1 MTLRQKTLFI
11 IGLIFA
17 MLVLL
22 LFFLVRSILL
32 SSYDELQ
39 TRSTREH
46 LQRAI
51 NTLEREVNRFA
62 ISVDDYARWDD
73 SLAFV
78 QGELPEYADDNLA
91 SETFLAL
98 QVNFMLFTDTTGQVV
113 FSKGFD
119 REANELPLPPGIAVL
134 VAQTPALYAFQTP
147 AEHVEGFVT
156 LPEGLAIIAA
166 APIRTSADTPPIG
179 GSLIWVRW
187 LDTDEIAALSEIT
200 QLSIHLFARQAPDL
214 PEDFRTAL
222 QQLEANPEPLFRSLG
237 NERSAGYA
245 LLNDIGGVPAM
256 ILRVDTPRSIGQ
268 QGEQSTL
275 YFMLALLVLGAAAV
289 IAAVVLIE
297 RLVLARL
304 AALSEDVRHISKT
317 KSVSDRV
324 KVTGNDELATLET
337 EINKMLAAIQEGENE
352 LRVAKDAA
360 EQSNRAKNTFL
371 ANMSHELRTP
381 LNAIMGFV
389 SIMLMNGKLDPKDE
403 YRAQRAYTNS
413 ERLLNTIN
421 DILDISRI
429 EAGRLQMVMS
439 PVNVRETISMI
450 KNQMDVLAEEKTLPL
465 NLQIHDNVP
474 QMIETDSEALTKIIT
489 NLISNGIKFTEKGS
503 VSVDVQAHDMQLII
517 KVSDTGIGI
526 APHMHDLIFER
537 FRQVDDSSTRPYGGV
552 GLGLA
557 IVQNMCQALHG
568 SVRVESVLGQ
578 GSTFIVTLPFARVQQ
593 EVV

>member
-1 MTLRQKTLFI
+1 MDQPIPSAEYIAK
-11 IGLIFA
+11 
-17 MLVLL
+17 
-22 LFFLVRSILL
+22 
-32 SSYDELQ
+32 
-39 TRSTREH
+39 
-46 LQRAI
+46 
-51 NTLEREVNRFA
+51 LEK
-62 ISVDDYARWDD
+62 D
-73 SLAFV
+73 
-78 QGELPEYADDNLA
+78 
-91 SETFLAL
+91 
-98 QVNFMLFTDTTGQVV
+98 
-113 FSKGFD
+113 
-119 REANELPLPPGIAVL
+119 
-134 VAQTPALYAFQTP
+134 
-147 AEHVEGFVT
+147 
-156 LPEGLAIIAA
+156 
-166 APIRTSADTPPIG
+166 
-179 GSLIWVRW
+179 
-187 LDTDEIAALSEIT
+187 
-200 QLSIHLFARQAPDL
+200 
-214 PEDFRTAL
+214 
-222 QQLEANPEPLFRSLG
+222 
-237 NERSAGYA
+237 
-245 LLNDIGGVPAM
+245 
-256 ILRVDTPRSIGQ
+256 
-268 QGEQSTL
+268 
-275 YFMLALLVLGAAAV
+275 
-289 IAAVVLIE
+289 
-297 RLVLARL
+297 L
-304 AALSEDVRHISKT
+304 AALKKMNKVLMERVER
-317 KSVSDRV
+317 SVND
-324 KVTGNDELATLET
+324 TGGAYSLFERNITLQRSVEARTRELEKINLELHRLIDEA
-337 EINKMLAAIQEGENE
+337 NRAQES
-352 LRVAKDAA
+352 A
-360 EQSNRAKNTFL
+360 EQANRSKGIFL

-526 APHMHDLIFER
+526 APHMQELIFER